1 VNVFGIIRQNKQ
13 NSESDVLFKQI
24 HIGKNPFEVF
34 AKLSE
39 NFTNSYILE
48 SAIGPEKLTEYSFIG
63 FDPRLKIKLINN
75 QIKIIEKKNISTY
88 EISDNKFIFH
98 ELKNILNENS
108 TTNNFNR
115 LVGGLVGFISYDI
128 IRYWENIAEK
138 YTSMKF
144 PDFEF
149 GLYDEGIIF
158 DHKNHKTYYYYT
170 EKNRINDVKK
180 ILKNDYSNEPIK
192 FTNPKSNISKE
203 AFQNNVNI
211 IKEYI
216 KEGDIFQAVLSK
228 KYEFKIYGN
237 LINVYKEL
245 RKLNPSPYMYYYKSD
260 DLNIIGASPE
270 MLVRMTGRKIETF
283 PIAGTR
289 PRLNNQVKNAQLT
302 KELLA
307 DEKENAEH
315 VMLVDLARNDV
326 GKIAQYGTV
335 KVPNFRQVHQFSH
348 VQHIVSKV
356 IGEIRPNLDA
366 FDAIKA
372 IFPAG
377 TVSGAPK
384 VRAMEIIQEL
394 EGDSRGPYAGALG
407 YFSKNMS
414 ADFAIAIR
422 TLVVKGNDA
431 YIQAGAGIVADS
443 IPKREW
449 DETEQKA
456 SALISSLKIARGII
470 K

>member
-1 VNVFGIIRQNKQ
+1 MNVFGIIRQNKQ
-13 NSESDVLFKQI
+13 NSESEVLFKQI

-180 ILKNDYSNEPIK
+180 ILKNDYRNEPIK
-192 FTNPKSNISKE
+192 FTNPKSNI
-203 AFQNNVNI
+203 
-211 IKEYI
+211 
-216 KEGDIFQAVLSK
+216 
-228 KYEFKIYGN
+228 
-237 LINVYKEL
+237 
-245 RKLNPSPYMYYYKSD
+245 
-260 DLNIIGASPE
+260 
-270 MLVRMTGRKIETF
+270 
-283 PIAGTR
+283 
-289 PRLNNQVKNAQLT
+289 
-302 KELLA
+302 
-307 DEKENAEH
+307 
-315 VMLVDLARNDV
+315 
-326 GKIAQYGTV
+326 
-335 KVPNFRQVHQFSH
+335 
-348 VQHIVSKV
+348 
-356 IGEIRPNLDA
+356 
-366 FDAIKA
+366 
-372 IFPAG
+372 
-377 TVSGAPK
+377 
-384 VRAMEIIQEL
+384 
-394 EGDSRGPYAGALG
+394 
-407 YFSKNMS
+407 
-414 ADFAIAIR
+414 
-422 TLVVKGNDA
+422 
-431 YIQAGAGIVADS
+431 
-443 IPKREW
+443 
-449 DETEQKA
+449 
-456 SALISSLKIARGII
+456 
-470 K
+470 

>member
-1 VNVFGIIRQNKQ
+1 MNVFGIIRQNKQ
-13 NSESDVLFKQI
+13 NTESEVLFKQI

-270 MLVRMTGRKIETF
+270 MLV
-283 PIAGTR
+283 
-289 PRLNNQVKNAQLT
+289 
-302 KELLA
+302 
-307 DEKENAEH
+307 
-315 VMLVDLARNDV
+315 
-326 GKIAQYGTV
+326 
-335 KVPNFRQVHQFSH
+335 
-348 VQHIVSKV
+348 
-356 IGEIRPNLDA
+356 
-366 FDAIKA
+366 
-372 IFPAG
+372 
-377 TVSGAPK
+377 
-384 VRAMEIIQEL
+384 
-394 EGDSRGPYAGALG
+394 
-407 YFSKNMS
+407 
-414 ADFAIAIR
+414 
-422 TLVVKGNDA
+422 
-431 YIQAGAGIVADS
+431 
-443 IPKREW
+443 
-449 DETEQKA
+449 
-456 SALISSLKIARGII
+456 
-470 K
+470 

>member
-1 VNVFGIIRQNKQ
+1 MNVFGITRQNKQ
-13 NSESDVLFKQI
+13 NSESEVFFKQVNI
-24 HIGKNPFEVF
+24 EKNPFEVF

-39 NFTNSYILE
+39 SFTDLYILE
-48 SAIGPEKLTEYSFIG
+48 SAIGPEKLAEYSFIG
-63 FDPRLKIKLINN
+63 FDPRLKIKLVDS
-75 QIKIIEKKNISTY
+75 QIKIIKNKDVNAYS
-88 EISDNKFIFH
+88 ISDNNLIFD

-158 DHKNHKTYYYYT
+158 DHKSHKTYYYYT
-170 EKNRINDVKK
+170 EKNRINNIKK
-180 ILKNDYSNEPIK
+180 ILKNDHSNDQIS
-192 FTNPKSNISKE
+192 FTKPESNISKE

-211 IKEYI
+211 TKEYV
-216 KEGDIFQAVLSK
+216 KNGDIFQSVLSK

-270 MLVRMTGRKIETF
+270 MLVRMTGQRIETF

-289 PRLNNQVKNAQLT
+289 PRLNNQVQNAQLT

-315 VMLVDLARNDV
+315 IMLVDLARNDV
-326 GKIAQYGTV
+326 GQIAEYGTV
-335 KVPNFRQVHQFSH
+335 KVPDFRQVHQFSH

-356 IGEIRPNLDA
+356 IGKIRPNLDA
-366 FDAIKA
+366 FDAVKA

-407 YFSKNMS
+407 YFSKNRS

-443 IPKREW
+443 IPEREW
-449 DETEQKA
+449 NETEQKA
-456 SALISSLKIARGII
+456 SALISALKVAGGVIN
-470 K
+470 